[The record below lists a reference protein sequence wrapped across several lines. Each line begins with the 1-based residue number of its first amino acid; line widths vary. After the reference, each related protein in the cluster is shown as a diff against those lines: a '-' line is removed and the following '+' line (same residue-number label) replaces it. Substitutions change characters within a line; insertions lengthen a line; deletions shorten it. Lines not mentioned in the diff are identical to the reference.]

1 MITLSLS
8 FHFPWTKLRA
18 KALDILLQVCMT
30 QSLYWLPWTSCF
42 FLLLQNQVFKGCWK
56 NLTPIDPAITL
67 HFFMVCYFY
76 CAWHCE
82 SRGQG
87 PIKTGYQKLEKSEFI
102 PPSPLDAVTALA
114 SHCSL
119 FKLNLDPATQKK
131 KKHYCL
137 LYSLL
142 MKKKALPSIYSD
154 INLISIT
161 KTVLQNIGHKI

>member
-131 KKHYCL
+131 KETL
-137 LYSLL
+137 
-142 MKKKALPSIYSD
+142 LPSLFPTDEKESPALY
-154 INLISIT
+154 
-161 KTVLQNIGHKI
+161 LQWHKSNIHYKDCFAKHRP